1 MAPATYE
8 AESPKFAVL
17 LGRARVATMDGASGG
32 FGVFGIGEPGSGAL
46 HFQDIAAPATRTF
59 ALTIFF
65 QNPDPEP
72 RPVQIIVNEGAPITL
87 SVAPT
92 GSCCVVPRTI
102 RVTLIAGGF
111 NTIEFGDPDTRAPD
125 VDRIVIADP

>member
-1 MAPATYE
+1 MRGLSA
-8 AESPKFAVL
+8 SAVWIDFFFRRL
-17 LGRARVATMDGASGG
+17 RTKGRLRRRS
-32 FGVFGIGEPGSGAL
+32 
-46 HFQDIAAPATRTF
+46 TR
-59 ALTIFF
+59 LSIFF